1 MMARPEHPPVDDLTI
16 TEAGYE
22 VRLAEPLDLAYA
34 RRKILE
40 QLTALKQ
47 LEARADGKVRI
58 ATSVD
63 QIDAITGAGSFAVVL
78 HMEGADGIDADLLEL
93 EAMHRSGLR
102 SLGLVWSR
110 PNIFGHGVP
119 FAWPR
124 SPDTGPGLTPAGKDI
139 VRACNRLGVM
149 VDVSHLNERGF
160 WDVARLSSAPLVASH
175 ACVHAICPSTRN
187 LTDRQLDAI
196 RESDG
201 VVGVNFSVNDVRPD
215 TNLNDDT
222 PLPVLSHH
230 FHYLAD
236 RICIERVAIGSDFD
250 GATIPAAIRDASG
263 LPNLIAALRASGFDE
278 ESVRKIAFDNWMRV
292 LSAHV
297 AAVSRPA
304 GRIRVKKSCDVVVR
318 F

>member
-1 MMARPEHPPVDDLTI
+1 MTGMGQKRHYEMKRPWIDHAMCKECQFQNSAGYAGKKQEVQVHHDEGVANHIDPESCAVTREGLGEATEEPPREETALIPIFDGHNDSVQRLQEYRPEGIDFLVRSADGHLDLPRAVDGGVRGGLFAMMARPEHPPVDDLTI

-110 PNIFGHGVP
+110 PNIFGHKVP

-124 SPDTGPGLTPAGKDI
+124 L
-139 VRACNRLGVM
+139 
-149 VDVSHLNERGF
+149 
-160 WDVARLSSAPLVASH
+160 
-175 ACVHAICPSTRN
+175 
-187 LTDRQLDAI
+187 
-196 RESDG
+196 
-201 VVGVNFSVNDVRPD
+201 
-215 TNLNDDT
+215 
-222 PLPVLSHH
+222 
-230 FHYLAD
+230 
-236 RICIERVAIGSDFD
+236 
-250 GATIPAAIRDASG
+250 IPARG
-263 LPNLIAALRASGFDE
+263 
-278 ESVRKIAFDNWMRV
+278 
-292 LSAHV
+292 
-297 AAVSRPA
+297 
-304 GRIRVKKSCDVVVR
+304 
-318 F
+318 